1 MHSPTCLLISP
12 SPLYPLYRL
21 SYNTSFDSDKA
32 YLDVDGGQG
41 VGGGGAV
48 VQHGVVQVAEN
59 VLQEEKKEE

>member
-1 MHSPTCLLISP
+1 MSGGETYHCRRA
-12 SPLYPLYRL
+12 RL
-21 SYNTSFDSDKA
+21 KRLCTV